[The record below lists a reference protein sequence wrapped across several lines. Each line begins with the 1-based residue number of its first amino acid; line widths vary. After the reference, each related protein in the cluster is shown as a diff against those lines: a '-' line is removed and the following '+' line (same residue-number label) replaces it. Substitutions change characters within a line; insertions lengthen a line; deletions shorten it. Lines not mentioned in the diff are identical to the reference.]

1 MKDIGKPL
9 VQIQVLEI
17 ILVKNDVWD
26 LEGNNLF
33 EKEKLTLEQI
43 KDCLDNLD
51 KVRISDLTIVI
62 HILRIVRSG
71 LR

>member
-43 KDCLDNLD
+43 KD
-51 KVRISDLTIVI
+51 
-62 HILRIVRSG
+62 
-71 LR
+71 